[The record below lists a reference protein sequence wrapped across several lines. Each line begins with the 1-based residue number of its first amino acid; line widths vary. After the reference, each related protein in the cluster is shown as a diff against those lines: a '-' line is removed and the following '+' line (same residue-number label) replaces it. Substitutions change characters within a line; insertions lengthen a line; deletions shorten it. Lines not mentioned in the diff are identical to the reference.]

1 MRPIIYGILASVFF
15 SLTFIMNQSMKL
27 SGGSWMWSAS
37 LRFIFMI
44 PFLLLIVMFRGNLTA
59 LLTDMKKRLW
69 TWTGWSL
76 VGFGL
81 MYTPVCYA
89 AEYEPGWLI
98 AGTWQITIVAGSLLS
113 PLFYKII
120 PTPEGPVRMRGII
133 PLKGLMMSFI
143 ILLGVG
149 IMQVGQIGNI
159 TLRDVLWG
167 VVPVVIAAFAYPLGN
182 RKMMEVCEGRMDVYQ
197 RVLGMTLAS
206 LPLWLFLSFYAF
218 IHDGPPSA
226 GQINQSLI
234 VAVSAGIIATVL
246 FFSATGMVNG
256 STNKLAAVEATQA
269 GEVLFTAI
277 GELLFLSVSFPSA
290 LSCTG
295 MFLVIA
301 GMILHSLISGK
312 DSINSQKN
320 YNRSFGS

>member
-44 PFLLLIVMFRGNLTA
+44 PFLLLIVMFRGNLA
-59 LLTDMKKRLW
+59 VLLAEMKKRFW
-69 TWTGWSL
+69 TWIGWSL

-81 MYTPVCYA
+81 MYAPVCYA

-98 AGTWQITIVAGSLLS
+98 AGTWQVTIVAGSLLS
-113 PLFYKII
+113 PLFFKII
-120 PTPEGPVRMRGII
+120 RTPDGFVRIRETI
-133 PLKGLMMSFI
+133 PIKGLIMSFI
-143 ILLGVG
+143 ILFGVG
-149 IMQVGQIGNI
+149 IMQVGQIGHI
-159 TLRDVLWG
+159 SLRVALVG
-167 VVPVVIAAFAYPLGN
+167 IVPVIIAAFAYPLGN
-182 RKMMEVCEGRMDVYQ
+182 RKMMEVCEGRLDVYQ

-206 LPLWLFLSFYAF
+206 LPLWLLLAFFAF
-218 IHDGPPSA
+218 IHHGPPSA

-234 VAVSAGIIATVL
+234 VAVSAGIVATVL
-246 FFSATGMVNG
+246 FFSATGMVKG

-277 GELLFLSVSFPSA
+277 GELLFLSVPFPSA
-290 LSCTG
+290 LSWTG
-295 MFLVIA
+295 MLLVIA
-301 GMILHSLISGK
+301 GMILHSLFSGK
-312 DSINSQKN
+312 DPLNSRKN

>member
-15 SLTFIMNQSMKL
+15 SLTFIMNQSMNL

-44 PFLLLIVMFRGNLTA
+44 PFLLLIVMFRGNLVA
-59 LLTDMKKRLW
+59 LLVDMKKRLW
-69 TWTGWSL
+69 TWIGWSL

-81 MYTPVCYA
+81 MYAPVCYA

-98 AGTWQITIVAGSLLS
+98 AGTWQVTIVAGSLLS

-120 PTPEGPVRMRGII
+120 RTPDGFVRIRETI
-133 PLKGLMMSFI
+133 PIKGLIMSFI
-143 ILLGVG
+143 ILFGVG
-149 IMQVGQIGNI
+149 IMQVGQIGHI
-159 TLRDVLWG
+159 SLRVALVG
-167 VVPVVIAAFAYPLGN
+167 IVPVIIAAFAYPLGN
-182 RKMMEVCEGRMDVYQ
+182 RKMMEVCEGRLDVYQ

-206 LPLWLFLSFYAF
+206 LPLWLLLAFFAF
-218 IHDGPPSA
+218 IHHGPPSA

-234 VAVSAGIIATVL
+234 VAVSAGIVATVL
-246 FFSATGMVNG
+246 FFSATGMVKG

-277 GELLFLSVSFPSA
+277 GELLFLSVPFPSA
-290 LSCTG
+290 LSWTG

-301 GMILHSLISGK
+301 GMILHSLFSGK
-312 DSINSQKN
+312 DSLNSRKN